1 MFISKSVKK
10 IPSRWGSLSEIS
22 LFTMSLPPAHITVC
36 LPLFPWR
43 QVFLS
48 WPVWHLVHLICDIS
62 AEQVHLCYS
71 LLLVILHIHLV
82 HWVHTSEIIFLPW
95 VTWEIPIRKYDWVSS
110 HVPSAALQYNS
121 YLYDICIGNISEYTH
136 SCMLFNVLT
145 EMTHVNDH
153 GRSLA
158 VSLVLRPSQGFS
170 ALTHVRV

>member
-1 MFISKSVKK
+1 MFLSKSVKK

-71 LLLVILHIHLV
+71 LLLVILQIHLV

-121 YLYDICIGNISEYTH
+121 FLICMTYALGISQNIHILVCYSMCWQKWHTL
-136 SCMLFNVLT
+136 MIT
-145 EMTHVNDH
+145 E
-153 GRSLA
+153 GA
-158 VSLVLRPSQGFS
+158 
-170 ALTHVRV
+170 